1 MNKNNFLYCFDENYN
16 KQALISIISL
26 LDNLKEK
33 INVYIIHNRPDSFIN
48 QLETIKNNKLINSI
62 QIFQYQNSSIDLPNL
77 NNSHVSEATYYRL
90 FIENYLPDDI
100 EEIVYIDADIICL
113 SDPLIKINEIFLEMK
128 NKNKHVAALT
138 EFFKDDNSKN
148 HFERLNLKSKN
159 YFNAGVMLIN
169 IKFWKNNKLKNKFLQ
184 LIESH
189 RKDIKFWDQDVL
201 NSYFDGNYFEL
212 DSSLN
217 YKVNLTMKDYSADF
231 TKNELD
237 KIIFLHY
244 AGSFKPWTVRGAY
257 HKKSQFYHD
266 YFLKI
271 FNKYYHIEN
280 TWRKA
285 ALLELVKSL
294 ITLKILNARHP
305 FKFLIY
311 SLKSIFLQK

>member
-1 MNKNNFLYCFDENYN
+1 M
-16 KQALISIISL
+16 
-26 LDNLKEK
+26 
-33 INVYIIHNRPDSFIN
+33 N
-48 QLETIKNNKLINSI
+48 QLETLKNNKFINSI
-62 QIFQYQNSSIDLPNL
+62 KVFQYENSGIDLPNL

-90 FIENYLPDDI
+90 FIENYLPKDI

-113 SDPLIKINEIFLEMK
+113 SDPLIRINEIFLEMK
-128 NKNKHVAALT
+128 NENKHIGALT
-138 EFFKDDNSKN
+138 EFYKDDYFKS
-148 HFERLNLKSKN
+148 HFERLSLKSKN

-169 IKFWKNNKLKNKFLQ
+169 IKFWKNNKLQDKFLQ
-184 LIESH
+184 LIENH
-189 RKDIKFWDQDVL
+189 RKVIKFWDQDIL

-217 YKVNLTMKDYSADF
+217 YKVNLTMKDYSNNF
-231 TKNELD
+231 TKKELD
-237 KIIFLHY
+237 KIVFLHY

-294 ITLKILNARHP
+294 ISLEILNARYP
-305 FKFLIY
+305 FKFFMY
-311 SLKSIFLQK
+311 SLKSIFFKK